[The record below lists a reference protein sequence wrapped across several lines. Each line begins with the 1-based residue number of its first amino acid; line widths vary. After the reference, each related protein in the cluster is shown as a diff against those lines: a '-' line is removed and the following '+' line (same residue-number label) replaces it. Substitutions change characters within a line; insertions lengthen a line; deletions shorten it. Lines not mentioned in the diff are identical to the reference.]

1 MAYYGLC
8 FKNSARTKKYE
19 KNYLSPFFIPQKYA
33 KKFVFFKKNTHYT
46 STRSKFSKN
55 KFERLKIK

>member
-19 KNYLSPFFIPQKYA
+19 KNYLSPFLIPQKNA
-33 KKFVFFKKNTHYT
+33 KSLFFKKKKYT
-46 STRSKFSKN
+46 LHFHEIEIQQK
-55 KFERLKIK
+55 